1 MKTIG
6 YSIILG
12 FLLICSSCKNKVQIP
27 AIPSASAPAVIDS
40 LVKVIKKDTIGDLLS
55 KYAEVDLTTDT
66 SHLSAKEKQMIP
78 ILIEIAKIMD
88 EIFWK
93 EAYGDKSAL
102 LDSLKDLRYRE
113 FASLNYGPWDRLD
126 GDKPFLPG
134 IQSKPAGAN
143 YYPAG
148 MTKEEFERS
157 AVKDKKGQYSVV
169 QRDANGNLMTVPY
182 HVYFKNEIQKASEL
196 LKQAAVLAE
205 DPGLKKYLSLRATA
219 LLTDDYLA
227 SDLAWMDMKNNTV
240 DFVVGPIETYEDQ
253 LFGYRASHEAFILIK
268 DQEWSKKLSK
278 YAAFLPDLQK
288 GIPADEKYKKEV
300 PGTASDLNAYDVI
313 YYAGHGNSGGKTIA
327 INLPNDERVQ
337 AKKGTRRL
345 QLKNTIKAKFEA
357 ILKPVANILIS
368 SDQRKHINADAF
380 FSNVM
385 FHEVA
390 HGLGIQNTING
401 KGTVHAAL
409 KEHYGTIEEGKAD
422 ILGLYML
429 QQLHKMGQIQGD
441 MKDYIITFVASIFRS
456 IRFGASDAHARA
468 NLVRF
473 NFFLEQGAIERKPDG
488 TYSVNFEKFGPA
500 MESLT
505 GLILQIQGDGAYE
518 QLDKLLKDKCVISPI
533 LQSDLD
539 KLSQES
545 IPVDIVFNQ
554 GLGVLGIQNTV
565 SMHSMPKDTSR

>member
-1 MKTIG
+1 M
-6 YSIILG
+6 S
-12 FLLICSSCKNKVQIP
+12 
-27 AIPSASAPAVIDS
+27 
-40 LVKVIKKDTIGDLLS
+40 
-55 KYAEVDLTTDT
+55 
-66 SHLSAKEKQMIP
+66 
-78 ILIEIAKIMD
+78 
-88 EIFWK
+88 
-93 EAYGDKSAL
+93 
-102 LDSLKDLRYRE
+102 
-113 FASLNYGPWDRLD
+113 
-126 GDKPFLPG
+126 
-134 IQSKPAGAN
+134 
-143 YYPAG
+143 
-148 MTKEEFERS
+148 KEEFEKS
-157 AVKDKKGQYSVV
+157 TLKDKKGQYSFV
-169 QRDANGNLMTVPY
+169 QRDVNGNLVTIPY
-182 HVYFKNEIQKASEL
+182 HVFFKNEIQKASDL
-196 LKQAAVLAE
+196 LKQATALAE

-227 SDLAWMDMKNNTV
+227 SDLAWMDMKSNTI

-278 YAAFLPDLQK
+278 YAAFLPALQK

-357 ILKPVANILIS
+357 ILKPVANVLIS
-368 SDQRKHINADAF
+368 PDQRMHINADAF

-409 KEHYGTIEEGKAD
+409 KEHYGAIEEGKAD

-429 QQLHKMGQIQGD
+429 QQLHKMGEIKGD
-441 MKDYIITFVASIFRS
+441 MQDYIVTFVASIFRS
-456 IRFGASDAHARA
+456 IRFGASDAHAKA

-473 NFFLEQGAIERKPDG
+473 NYFLEQGAIVRKPDG
-488 TYSVNFEKFGPA
+488 TYAVNFEKFGPA

-505 GLILQIQGDGAYE
+505 KLILQIQGDGAYD
-518 QLDKLLKDKCVISPI
+518 QLDKLIKEKCVISAV

-539 KLSQES
+539 KLSKEN
-545 IPVDIVFNQ
+545 IPVDIVFKQ
-554 GLGVLGIQNTV
+554 GLEVLGMTDAIPHHEMT
-565 SMHSMPKDTSR
+565 KDSTK

>member
-1 MKTIG
+1 MG
-6 YSIILG
+6 SI
-12 FLLICSSCKNKVQIP
+12 LIIWSCKKKVNIP
-27 AIPSASAPAVIDS
+27 TIPRASAPAVIDS
-40 LVKVIKKDTIGDLLS
+40 LVKVIQQDTIGDLLS
-55 KYAEVDLTTDT
+55 KYALVDLTTDT
-66 SHLSAKEKQMIP
+66 TKLSAKEKQMIP
-78 ILIEIAKIMD
+78 LLIEIAKIMD

-93 EAYGDKSAL
+93 EAFGNKSAL

-113 FASLNYGPWDRLD
+113 FAALNYGPWDRLD

-134 IQSKPAGAN
+134 IGNKSAGAN
-143 YYPAG
+143 YYPVG
-148 MTKEEFERS
+148 MSKEEFEKS
-157 AVKDKKGQYSVV
+157 TLKDKKGQYSFV
-169 QRDANGNLMTVPY
+169 QRDVNGNLVTIPY
-182 HVYFKNEIQKASEL
+182 HVFFKNEIQKASDL
-196 LKQAAVLAE
+196 LKQATALAE

-227 SDLAWMDMKNNTV
+227 SDLAWMDMKSNTI

-278 YAAFLPDLQK
+278 YAAFLPALQK

-357 ILKPVANILIS
+357 ILKPVANVLIS
-368 SDQRKHINADAF
+368 PDQRMHINADAF

-409 KEHYGTIEEGKAD
+409 KEHYGAIEEGKAD

-429 QQLHKMGQIQGD
+429 QQLHKMGEIKGD
-441 MKDYIITFVASIFRS
+441 MQDYIVTFVASIFRS
-456 IRFGASDAHARA
+456 IRFGASDAHAKA

-473 NFFLEQGAIERKPDG
+473 NYFLEQGAIVRKPDG
-488 TYSVNFEKFGPA
+488 TYAVNFEKFGPA

-505 GLILQIQGDGAYE
+505 KLILQIQGDGAYD
-518 QLDKLLKDKCVISPI
+518 QLDKLIKEKCVISAV

-539 KLSQES
+539 KLSKEN
-545 IPVDIVFNQ
+545 IPVDIVFKQ
-554 GLGVLGIQNTV
+554 GLEVLGMTDAIPHHEMT
-565 SMHSMPKDTSR
+565 KDSTK

>member
-1 MKTIG
+1 MLIG
-6 YSIILG
+6 SI
-12 FLLICSSCKNKVQIP
+12 LIIWSCKKKVNIP
-27 AIPSASAPAVIDS
+27 TIPRASAPAVIDS
-40 LVKVIKKDTIGDLLS
+40 LVKVIQQDTIGDLLS
-55 KYAEVDLTTDT
+55 KYALVDLTTDT
-66 SHLSAKEKQMIP
+66 TKLSAKEKQMIP
-78 ILIEIAKIMD
+78 LLIEIAKIMD

-93 EAYGDKSAL
+93 EAYGNKSAL

-113 FASLNYGPWDRLD
+113 FATLNYGPWDRLD

-134 IQSKPAGAN
+134 IGAKSAGAN
-143 YYPAG
+143 YYPVG
-148 MTKEEFERS
+148 MSKEEFEKS
-157 AVKDKKGQYSVV
+157 TLKDKKGQYSFV
-169 QRDANGNLMTVPY
+169 QRDVNGNLVTIPY
-182 HVYFKNEIQKASEL
+182 HVFFKNEIQKASDL
-196 LKQAAVLAE
+196 LKQSAALAE

-227 SDLAWMDMKNNTV
+227 SDLAWMDMKSNTI

-268 DQEWSKKLSK
+268 DQEWSKRLSK
-278 YAAFLPDLQK
+278 YAAFLPALQK

-357 ILKPVANILIS
+357 ILKPVANVLIS
-368 SDQRKHINADAF
+368 PDQRMHINADAF

-409 KEHYGTIEEGKAD
+409 KEHYGAIEEGKAD

-429 QQLHKMGQIQGD
+429 QQLHKMGEIKGD
-441 MKDYIITFVASIFRS
+441 MQDYIVTFVASIFRS
-456 IRFGASDAHARA
+456 IRFGASDAHAKA

-473 NFFLEQGAIERKPDG
+473 NYFLEQGAIVRKPDG
-488 TYSVNFEKFGPA
+488 TYAVNFEKFGPA

-505 GLILQIQGDGAYE
+505 KLILQIQGDGAYD
-518 QLDKLLKDKCVISPI
+518 QLDKLIKEKCVISAV

-539 KLSQES
+539 KLSKEN
-545 IPVDIVFNQ
+545 IPVDIVFKQ
-554 GLGVLGIQNTV
+554 GLEVLGMTDAIPHHEMT
-565 SMHSMPKDTSR
+565 KDSTK